1 MFVPD
6 DLRRLAREVASY
18 PDGVYRFFLGEIR
31 RQKRS
36 LRLGK
41 PVKRVVRSSVRRDAR
56 DVKTSLAVR
65 DRDGWQ
71 CRSCKR
77 QFTRPGSG
85 ELAVGE
91 TSGLTNAHVIPR
103 RFLL

>member
-41 PVKRVVRSSVRRDAR
+41 PVKRVVRRSVRRNAQDVRWSNEIRGR
-56 DVKTSLAVR
+56 DYV
-65 DRDGWQ
+65 
-71 CRSCKR
+71 CRVTMEHMGLFNLRYLHGPQKR
-77 QFTRPGSG
+77 S
-85 ELAVGE
+85 EEA
-91 TSGLTNAHVIPR
+91 AHI
-103 RFLL
+103 